1 MCQDQKS
8 PFLRLIQIT
17 EIWVRITGEE
27 ETEIVESMKIRV
39 YSNGQNLSE
48 INKSVGAQEG
58 LGERTSEVDAKTEWQ
73 CVTKK
78 NCNYWS

>member
-17 EIWVRITGEE
+17 EIWVRIIGEE

-58 LGERTSEVDAKTEWQ
+58 LGERTSEVDAKTE
-73 CVTKK
+73 
-78 NCNYWS
+78 